1 MQGSA
6 KERLNISAKNKVKAL
21 LVMILIVTFEH
32 TFTMINYFSKSWTGT
47 MANVGL
53 VIWIDLMMFFCLD
66 LIQSHAST
74 TRKVFG
80 WTVFISVVVISGF
93 LNIFYMMHHSPD
105 EFSQIISMILSFM
118 IGGVAPLSIVF
129 LGMVYSES
137 SQSVIHLQSKRMND
151 ENTVPKEPKPEKIV
165 QPKINRKEDRN
176 HKVIELHQQGV
187 NKSEI
192 ARRLDIHRNTVNSIL
207 KESGY
212 AVS

>member
-1 MQGSA
+1 MQRSA
-6 KERLNISAKNKVKAL
+6 KERLSISAKNKVKAL

-47 MANVGL
+47 LANVGL

-66 LIQSHAST
+66 LIQSHASM
-74 TRKVFG
+74 TRKILG
-80 WTVFISVVVISGF
+80 WAVFITVVVISGF
-93 LNIFYMMHHSPD
+93 LNIFYMVYHSPNKFTD
-105 EFSQIISMILSFM
+105 LIAQLLAFL

-151 ENTVPKEPKPEKIV
+151 DNAAPKEPRPERTV
-165 QPKINRKEDRN
+165 QPKVSRKSERN
-176 HKVIELHQQGV
+176 QKVLDLHQQGV

-192 ARRLDIHRNTVNSIL
+192 ARRLNVHRNTVATIL
-207 KESGY
+207 KEAGHD
-212 AVS
+212 VS

>member
-66 LIQSHAST
+66 LIQSHASR
-74 TRKVFG
+74 TRKTFG
-80 WTVFISVVVISGF
+80 WIVFITVVIISGF
-93 LNIFYMMHHSPD
+93 LNIFYMIYHSPG
-105 EFSQIISMILSFM
+105 EFSQLIAQFLAAL

-151 ENTVPKEPKPEKIV
+151 DSAEPKPPKHDRPV
-165 QPKINRKEDRN
+165 QPKPGRKEERN
-176 HKVIELHQQGV
+176 RKVIELHQNGV

-192 ARRLDIHRNTVNSIL
+192 SRQLNIHRNTVATIL
-207 KESGY
+207 KEAGHE
-212 AVS
+212 VS